1 VHRAKAAQARALE
14 LIDQVRRRQTV
25 CPVCG
30 ERLGTSRGV
39 LFQGDWLVHAACW
52 RDDPKPFD
60 LPGRVAL
67 SPRSEAPQRTESS
80 GASTRKTRWDKR

>member
-1 VHRAKAAQARALE
+1 MDTVRVAQ
-14 LIDQVRRRQTV
+14 TT
-25 CPVCG
+25 CPAGG

-60 LPGRVAL
+60 GLPA
-67 SPRSEAPQRTESS
+67 E
-80 GASTRKTRWDKR
+80 